1 MPSISYAIT
10 ACNEH
15 KELEWLLDML
25 DKHIRDE
32 DEIVVQLDTTA
43 TIEVKQVAEKYN
55 VGTRYEYHRIFFGLN
70 KDFASFKNNLKNH
83 CTRDYIFQID
93 ADEYP
98 HPLLL
103 LSLSQ
108 ILEYNS
114 SIDVFLVPRI
124 NTVEGLTEQHIKQW
138 GWQLNEKGW
147 VNFPDW
153 QMRLYRNCDWVKWD
167 GLLHSKIEGH
177 KTYVF
182 LPAEELFCILHPKQL
197 ERQVAQNDLY
207 DKIEQTGRTKYKV

>member
-15 KELEWLLDML
+15 KELEWLLNML

-147 VNFPDW
+147 VNFPDYQW
-153 QMRLYRNCDWVKWD
+153 RIWKNNNNIKWINKVHERLDNFKEY
-167 GLLHSKIEGH
+167 SA
-177 KTYVF
+177 
-182 LPAEELFCILHPKQL
+182 LPQLEEYCLFHPKDIK
-197 ERQVAQNDLY
+197 RQEKQNQFYSTL
-207 DKIEQTGRTKYKV
+207 